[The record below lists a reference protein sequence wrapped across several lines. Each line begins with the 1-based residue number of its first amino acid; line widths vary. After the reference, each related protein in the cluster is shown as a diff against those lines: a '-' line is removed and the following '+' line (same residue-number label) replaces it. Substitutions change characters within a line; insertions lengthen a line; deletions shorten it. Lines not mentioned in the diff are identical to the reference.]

1 MLARVDDVKSFHR
14 DANCARRYPPR
25 LDVKPVETSR
35 QKTTL
40 TIFSALL
47 ISGLAVQTVAAS
59 EHHSRFR
66 RAYNQVTSEPTAP
79 PIRYMWENN
88 GPGVGL
94 KDLSRVGGED
104 PSFRPSG
111 S

>member
-1 MLARVDDVKSFHR
+1 M
-14 DANCARRYPPR
+14 
-25 LDVKPVETSR
+25 

-59 EHHSRFR
+59 EHHQRFR
-66 RAYNQVTSEPTAP
+66 RAYNQVTSEPNAAA
-79 PIRYMWENN
+79 IRYMWENN
-88 GPGVGL
+88 GL
-94 KDLSRVGGED
+94 ATERSRVGGED
-104 PSFRPSG
+104 PTFRPSG

>member
-1 MLARVDDVKSFHR
+1 M
-14 DANCARRYPPR
+14 
-25 LDVKPVETSR
+25 

-40 TIFSALL
+40 TIISALL

-66 RAYNQVTSEPTAP
+66 RAYNQVTTAPTAP
-79 PIRYMWENN
+79 AIRYMWENN
-88 GPGVGL
+88 GLGTER
-94 KDLSRVGGED
+94 SRVGGED

>member
-1 MLARVDDVKSFHR
+1 VACVDDVKSFHQ
-14 DANCARRYPPR
+14 DANFARRKRPQ
-25 LDVKPVETSR
+25 LDVKPMETSM

-40 TIFSALL
+40 TIISALL

-66 RAYNQVTSEPTAP
+66 RAYNQVTTAP
-79 PIRYMWENN
+79 S
-88 GPGVGL
+88 GL
-94 KDLSRVGGED
+94 GTERSRVGGED